1 MANLTNTTDT
11 VVDNDDDTL
20 IAGISAYLPMF
31 CVTLVLYAVLHT
43 LFRRSFYTNIRR
55 GTGPSIP
62 SRGSLCGW
70 LFCVP
75 MLRGRDGALL
85 DAPREAPLWRMS
97 DDELVEHV
105 KLDAFAL
112 LLFIRVAMVVLG
124 G

>member
-1 MANLTNTTDT
+1 MANATNTTDT

-31 CVTLVLYAVLHT
+31 CVTLVLYAVLHS
-43 LFRRSFYTNIRR
+43 LFRRYFYTNIRR

-75 MLRGRDGALL
+75 MLRGEGQVAAATGGSFDVEKVLLRGAVVALL
-85 DAPREAPLWRMS
+85 
-97 DDELVEHV
+97 V
-105 KLDAFAL
+105 AL
-112 LLFIRVAMVVLG
+112 YVRRRPHAVL
-124 G
+124 